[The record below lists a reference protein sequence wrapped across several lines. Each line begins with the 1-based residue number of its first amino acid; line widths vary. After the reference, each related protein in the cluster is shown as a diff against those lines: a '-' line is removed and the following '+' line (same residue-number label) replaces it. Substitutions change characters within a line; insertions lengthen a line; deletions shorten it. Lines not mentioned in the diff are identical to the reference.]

1 LRRAGDGLEHFPRRG
16 ARFQEPI
23 CGNWRPPAATS
34 SDKRSLTT
42 WLSFCASATPP
53 AVRRTHNASRE
64 RPPDPSPVLDRV
76 LLPRQD
82 GEHDLVEPGGLD
94 GGDALDQFRCGR
106 GPGGVT
112 DQLRGQERTLV
123 WPNEHQMPAVV
134 GQIIRTLWAVAP
146 RHLDI
151 LRRRVLE
158 LCRQRRGVAQPAE
171 CL

>member
-1 LRRAGDGLEHFPRRG
+1 MRVVWTHAALDELNRIHDYLAEHSPQAAIRVTRQLRRAGDGLEHFPRRG

-34 SDKRSLTT
+34 SDTRSLTT

-94 GGDALDQFRCGR
+94 GGDA
-106 GPGGVT
+106 
-112 DQLRGQERTLV
+112 
-123 WPNEHQMPAVV
+123 
-134 GQIIRTLWAVAP
+134 
-146 RHLDI
+146 
-151 LRRRVLE
+151 
-158 LCRQRRGVAQPAE
+158 
-171 CL
+171 